1 MNEKERTKN
10 EGKSS
15 KKTIVI
21 LAIVILIAAAI
32 IAVAIVYSGMSR
44 KNNQTDYIG
53 EQRAQEIALAD
64 AGISADETAYI
75 TAHMDYENGI
85 AVYEV
90 NFVSGDP
97 AYEYDYELRATDGY
111 ILKRDIDLE
120 HDNPLVPQQG
130 NSDAGASSGSP
141 GAGNSG
147 VSDNADYIGED
158 KAKEIALTDAGID
171 ESQATFTKLK
181 LDYDNGTAEYEIEFL
196 SGGMEYEYE
205 IDAVSGEIIAYDKD
219 TAH

>member
-1 MNEKERTKN
+1 M
-10 EGKSS
+10 
-15 KKTIVI
+15 I

-120 HDNPLVPQQG
+120 DDIPLVPRKEILTRSKFRLGRVQEIQG
-130 NSDAGASSGSP
+130 CQTMRIISEKTKP
-141 GAGNSG
+141 RKLHLQMP
-147 VSDNADYIGED
+147 ELT
-158 KAKEIALTDAGID
+158 KAKRHLQNSSWIMIMELPNMK
-171 ESQATFTKLK
+171 SNFYQAEWNMNTK
-181 LDYDNGTAEYEIEFL
+181 
-196 SGGMEYEYE
+196 
-205 IDAVSGEIIAYDKD
+205 
-219 TAH
+219 